1 MKLFFPIYSGVKFC
15 NLTPKGQ
22 KCYKNAEGYFMRI
35 PNISHFLSDM
45 IFLIIKM
52 IAHYEIDTLQKW
64 GHVTYLIKGNH
75 VHQLSRIL
83 TSALKNLML
92 IRR

>member
-1 MKLFFPIYSGVKFC
+1 MDIPYTNSATVSCFYCRMKLFFPIYSGVKSC

-35 PNISHFLSDM
+35 PNISHFLSDV

-52 IAHYEIDTLQKW
+52 IAHYEINTLQKW
-64 GHVTYLIKGNH
+64 GHVT
-75 VHQLSRIL
+75 
-83 TSALKNLML
+83 
-92 IRR
+92 